1 MKRKTLLL
9 ACLLAIVLAGC
20 TSLREDPNA
29 ELKAAAEVFSSTVN
43 VLTELKAQGHLSDDE
58 IEDIGA
64 MIHMGEKYL
73 VEWRAAIDA
82 GQRDADIVTAFNVIL
97 EKLAKVR
104 SKHNDNR

>member
-1 MKRKTLLL
+1 MKHKTLLFV
-9 ACLLAIVLAGC
+9 CLLAIVPVGC
-20 TSLREDPNA
+20 NSLRTDPNA
-29 ELKAAAEVFSSTVN
+29 ELKAAAEVFSSTVD

-64 MIHMGEKYL
+64 MIHLGEEYL
-73 VEWRAAIDA
+73 VEWRAAIEA

-104 SKHNDNR
+104 SKHNDNS